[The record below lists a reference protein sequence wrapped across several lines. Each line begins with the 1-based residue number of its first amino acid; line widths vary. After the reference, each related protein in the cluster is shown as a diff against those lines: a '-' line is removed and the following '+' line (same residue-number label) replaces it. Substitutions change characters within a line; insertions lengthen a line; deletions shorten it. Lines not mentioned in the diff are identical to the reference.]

1 MMGSDAVPPGTRF
14 ALLASVAIDR
24 RTHESDVMERVLGLD
39 AHRDEDEVRT
49 YLIDLAIQPWLAFNA
64 VSAVELSVGRL
75 PVRRG
80 RTKSRR

>member
-1 MMGSDAVPPGTRF
+1 
-14 ALLASVAIDR
+14 
-24 RTHESDVMERVLGLD
+24 MERVLGLD
-39 AHRDEDEVRT
+39 AHLDEDEVRT
-49 YLIDLAIQPWLAFNA
+49 YLIDLAMQPWLAFNA